1 MSKSKSSA
9 PATADG
15 LADQAS
21 KSAPVTAA
29 VCAECGT
36 TYAVDACPNCG
47 SVDRIKPVKEN

>member
-1 MSKSKSSA
+1 MSEPKSSA
-9 PATADG
+9 PAAVDSHD
-15 LADQAS
+15 DQAP

-47 SVDRIKPVKEN
+47 SVDRIKPGKEI